1 MPFPIEEEDI
11 VVTVVV
17 VEIRVRPVRVEESAE
32 TPWFRISSGF
42 SKDSAITILFPQF
55 NAVSWGN
62 SKLLMQSQTQFDSYT
77 YVHKCWNWASI
88 SSFSL
93 YLAKI
98 VHYLEHYRLD
108 KKS

>member
-1 MPFPIEEEDI
+1 MGLPFPIEEEDI

-42 SKDSAITILFPQF
+42 SRDSAITIFSSKF
-55 NAVSWGN
+55 NAVSRDY
-62 SKLLMQSQTQFDSYT
+62 SKQLMQSQTQFDTYM

-93 YLAKI
+93 YLA
-98 VHYLEHYRLD
+98 
-108 KKS
+108 